1 MPESKLAV
9 YRRKKGLTQEQLA
22 DLSGVTTRTI
32 QRIEKGAV
40 VPHIQTLKMLANCL
54 EIETELLMDKPEGNI
69 GIIEQPPKTNLL
81 PLFHLLG
88 LIGLVM
94 PGLNVA
100 LPFILWIL
108 KKDENPAYDQQGK
121 QVINFH
127 LTMTLI
133 FYPSITLM
141 VFYYPVG
148 FPLVMLSYFFM
159 VVMSILNL
167 YRSIQSLPVKYPLS
181 VRFFKTHAAVLS

>member
-40 VPHIQTLKMLANCL
+40 VPHIQTLKMLADCL
-54 EIETELLMDKPEGNI
+54 DIETELLMDKPEG
-69 GIIEQPPKTNLL
+69 IIPLTAHSHKPNLL

-94 PGLNVA
+94 PGLNIA

-108 KKDENPAYDQQGK
+108 KKDENTAYDQQGK

-127 LTMTLI
+127 LTITLF

-141 VFYYPVG
+141 VFFYPVG
-148 FPLVMLSYFFM
+148 FPLVMLSYFLM

-167 YRSIQSLPVKYPLS
+167 YRSIKSLPVNYPLS
-181 VRFFKTHAAVLS
+181 VPFFKTYAAV